1 MRTGEACTSRKPKP
15 GLGTLV
21 NVNVALDHPAGLGV
35 ATVYNSSSVPLTERI
50 PERSRHL
57 CSGGGTA
64 FSKTVTD
71 EQERRSNRNAVAAH
85 LHPCWS
91 VSMLCKLYTAC
102 CSVVGLSSSDVNLV
116 LTRH

>member
-71 EQERRSNRNAVAAH
+71 EQERGFRLHKFQPERRSVAFW
-85 LHPCWS
+85 LIDTLMLYNVVLCW
-91 VSMLCKLYTAC
+91 LL
-102 CSVVGLSSSDVNLV
+102 
-116 LTRH
+116 R